1 MCTGGGAW
9 DNAKKYIEDGHHGG
23 KGSEAHKAAVTGDTV
38 GDPYK
43 DTAGPAVNPL
53 IKIINIV
60 ALLIV
65 PLVVGMHGGKADGAA
80 PTAPAA
86 QVSTA
91 APAPAAAPASAS
103 DDAASV
109 VVEGEKVLFY
119 FATGKADPHPDGSQ
133 ALATIVN
140 GVKAGKKAAIS
151 GYVDSTGSAAANAEV
166 AKQRA
171 LAVAALLKSL
181 GVTDEQ
187 MQLQKPEDIQAG
199 SGPQARR
206 VEVTLQ

>member
-1 MCTGGGAW
+1 M
-9 DNAKKYIEDGHHGG
+9 
-23 KGSEAHKAAVTGDTV
+23 
-38 GDPYK
+38 
-43 DTAGPAVNPL
+43 
-53 IKIINIV
+53 

-86 QVSTA
+86 QVSAA
-91 APAPAAAPASAS
+91 APAPAVAPASAS

>member
-1 MCTGGGAW
+1 M
-9 DNAKKYIEDGHHGG
+9 
-23 KGSEAHKAAVTGDTV
+23 

-65 PLVVGMHGGKADGAA
+65 PLVVGLHGGAPVAA
-80 PTAPAA
+80 E
-86 QVSTA
+86 
-91 APAPAAAPASAS
+91 APAAAVTAPASTTAAVPAA
-103 DDAASV
+103 DAASV
-109 VVEGEKVLFY
+109 VVEGDKVIFY
-119 FATGKADPHPDGSQ
+119 FATGKADPHPDGAG
-133 ALATIVN
+133 ALARIVD
-140 GVKAGKKAAIS
+140 GVKAGKKAVVS
-151 GYVDSTGSAAANAEV
+151 GYVDSTGSAAANAEI

-171 LAVAALLKSL
+171 MAVRDLLKGL
-181 GVTDEQ
+181 GVADEQ
-187 MQLQKPEDIQAG
+187 IELQKPADIQGG

>member
-1 MCTGGGAW
+1 
-9 DNAKKYIEDGHHGG
+9 
-23 KGSEAHKAAVTGDTV
+23 
-38 GDPYK
+38 
-43 DTAGPAVNPL
+43 
-53 IKIINIV
+53 
-60 ALLIV
+60 
-65 PLVVGMHGGKADGAA
+65 MHGGKAGASAAVTA
-80 PTAPAA
+80 PTA
-86 QVSTA
+86 QVSATA
-91 APAPAAAPASAS
+91 PATTPAPAAAA

-119 FATGKADPHPDGSQ
+119 FATGKAEPHPDGAQ
-133 ALATIVN
+133 ALATIVS

-171 LAVAALLKSL
+171 VAVAALLKSL
-181 GVTDEQ
+181 GVTEEQ
-187 MQLQKPEDIQAG
+187 MQLHKPEDIQAG